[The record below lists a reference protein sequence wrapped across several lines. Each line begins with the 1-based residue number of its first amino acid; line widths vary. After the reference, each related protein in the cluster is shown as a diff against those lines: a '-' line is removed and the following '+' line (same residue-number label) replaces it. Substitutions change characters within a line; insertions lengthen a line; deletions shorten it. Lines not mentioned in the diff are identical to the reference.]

1 MSEEKYLEEIRQVWK
16 SVVDSFR
23 DTISEAA
30 INLWFGELDILS
42 FDGDVITSDS
52 DTGVIKNE
60 TTGET
65 YMTKPFPPFIGK
77 IIADGGLMESIKKGN
92 IR

>member
-1 MSEEKYLEEIRQVWK
+1 M
-16 SVVDSFR
+16 
-23 DTISEAA
+23 IS
-30 INLWFGELDILS
+30 
-42 FDGDVITSDS
+42 SDS
-52 DTGVIKNE
+52 DTGVIKDE

-92 IR
+92 IK